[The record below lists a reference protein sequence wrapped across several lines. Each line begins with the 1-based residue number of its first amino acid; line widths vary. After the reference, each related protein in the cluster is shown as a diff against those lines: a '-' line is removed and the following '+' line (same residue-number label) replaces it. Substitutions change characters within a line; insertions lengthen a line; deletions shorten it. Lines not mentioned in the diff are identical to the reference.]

1 MIGGEVLVLVGGDQ
15 EEGVAALDRV
25 VLGRI
30 GDDDAAVHGVAGAF
44 DGDEEEL
51 IGEERGGGRGD
62 VARLGYLRAADGE
75 EVSDG
80 GEVEKFRRSRP
91 EEGVG
96 VAWVGRLVGGGGGAV
111 VADGGGEQLSL
122 YVVQIGVVP

>member
-1 MIGGEVLVLVGGDQ
+1 MVLVGRDQ
-15 EEGVAALDRV
+15 VVGVAASDRV

-30 GDDDAAVHGVAGAF
+30 GDGDTAVHGVAGAF

-62 VARLGYLRAADGE
+62 VARLRNLGAADGE
-75 EVSDG
+75 EVADG
-80 GEVEKFRRSRP
+80 CEVEKFRRRGP

-96 VAWVGRLVGGGGGAV
+96 VARVGRLVGGGGGAV
-111 VADGGGEQLSL
+111 EADGGGEQLSL